1 MPLGEFPIV
10 RIQWAAKIAFDP
22 WCEKQS
28 TVHEI
33 ISSVDL
39 FTLKLTTA
47 SMIDEEALQ
56 AVAKGGMMESYG
68 RMMVDQ
74 SLESIGADLPFQ

>member
-1 MPLGEFPIV
+1 MSLGEFPIAW
-10 RIQWAAKIAFDP
+10 ILWAANIAFDP
-22 WCEKQS
+22 RCEKQS
-28 TVHEI
+28 MVYEI

-39 FTLKLTTA
+39 FTLKLTPA

-68 RMMVDQ
+68 QMMVNP